1 MINLKNIKN
10 IILDLGKVILEINLD
25 KTIEPFR
32 EFGFPHMDE
41 QDIVLSKYPFFNQ
54 FELGLISPDQFISE
68 IRKITGNVLPGVVIK
83 EVWNAMIGGYF
94 EGSIPLIQR
103 LGEKYR
109 MFLLSNTNA
118 IHEMKYN
125 NRLKKDHGIENLSEL
140 FEKAYYS
147 HDLHLSKPDPE
158 IFKYVLNNNN
168 LVPEETLFIDDI
180 LIHIESAAKLG
191 IRTFHLEYP
200 LKLTDIFI

>member
-68 IRKITGNVLPGVVIK
+68 IRKITGNVLPGEVIK

-125 NRLKKDHGIENLSEL
+125 NCLKKDHGIENLSEL